1 MEARAKCQQGKSLI
15 PDLRGPSAAP
25 QRPDPQFITHIR
37 APLGQYASDGKHV
50 EACGFALLSSLLYLG
65 AGFQGGWVYMWARLQ
80 RGAAYNKGRAVWRA
94 GLQGGRGFKGAEL
107 QGRLF
112 AGPSQK
118 VTCYLLP
125 LLFENRKSNI
135 PHPRPRLASPV
146 DSSSKGSGNCIQRPL
161 LAAFGLP
168 WWLSKESEHCLQCR
182 RLRFDPWVG
191 RIPWRRKWQPTPVFL
206 PGESHG

>member
-1 MEARAKCQQGKSLI
+1 M
-15 PDLRGPSAAP
+15 
-25 QRPDPQFITHIR
+25 
-37 APLGQYASDGKHV
+37 GQYASDGKHV

-94 GLQGGRGFKGAEL
+94 GLQGGRGFKGGGVIRKAVC
-107 QGRLF
+107 
-112 AGPSQK
+112 GPSQK
-118 VTCYLLP
+118 VTRYLLP
-125 LLFENRKSNI
+125 LLFENRKSNM

-206 PGESHG
+206 PAESHG